1 MTTDRATS
9 SAPPSRTRLWP
20 ARVITAI
27 PVLFLLV
34 DSVMKLLALPV
45 VTTSMTQLGYPA
57 GLARGLGVVLLAC
70 LALYVIPG
78 TSVLGAILLTGYL
91 GGAVATHVRFGSPLI
106 SAVLFPVYVALL
118 LWGGLYLRDA
128 RLRAL
133 VPCRTFERPTQG

>member
-1 MTTDRATS
+1 MATDRATS

-78 TSVLGAILLTGYL
+78 TSVLGAILLT
-91 GGAVATHVRFGSPLI
+91 
-106 SAVLFPVYVALL
+106 
-118 LWGGLYLRDA
+118 
-128 RLRAL
+128 
-133 VPCRTFERPTQG
+133 